1 MVRIDSFYVGRDNY
15 GNGHY
20 AKVKLVDGNTYFLK
34 YLGYDEY
41 WCSHFYRW
49 PNLIKPPY
57 HFLLTRKKHYDS
69 MKDTSDKE
77 VRDFLLR
84 LEKEVFYNQFNL
96 GADYTMKNNTIEFTE
111 FSQVIE
117 LLRLSEN
124 PGQQSIF
131 QFDVKDE

>member
-1 MVRIDSFYVGRDNY
+1 MVRIDSFYVGKDDY
-15 GNGHY
+15 GYGHY
-20 AKVKLVDGNTYFLK
+20 AKVRLVDGNTYFLK
-34 YLGYDEY
+34 YLGYDDH

-49 PNLIKPPY
+49 PSLIKPPY
-57 HFLLTRKKHYDS
+57 HFLLTRKKHYNS
-69 MKDTSDKE
+69 MKDTSDRE
-77 VRDFLLR
+77 VRNFLLR

-96 GADYTMKNNTIEFTE
+96 GADYTMKNPIEFTE

-124 PGQQSIF
+124 PGQRSIF